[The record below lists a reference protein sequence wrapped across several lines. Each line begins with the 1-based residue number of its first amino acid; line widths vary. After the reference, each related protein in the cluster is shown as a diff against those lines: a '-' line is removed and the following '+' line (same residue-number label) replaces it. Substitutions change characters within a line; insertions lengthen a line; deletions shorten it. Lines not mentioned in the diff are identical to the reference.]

1 MPSDCE
7 MIDRESQA
15 KGLLE
20 EDGQTEHARGDNQK
34 ILSALTPMEIRQQAL
49 SSYFSKPED

>member
-1 MPSDCE
+1 MPSGCE

-20 EDGQTEHARGDNQK
+20 EDGQKEHARGDNQK